1 MIDDEFESVFRRV
14 FEHLMKS
21 MGSISEGE
29 GTISY
34 WSDSLFDN
42 QDVGDVSPPS
52 TEPEAEVI
60 DLEDRILF
68 LVDLENDNT
77 LVDVKVE
84 ERILTII
91 DQTEGHEIDFDLDFD
106 VDIDNSRVS
115 IRNGILEIELKKAIG
130 DVDSKVGYL
139 RIE

>member
-1 MIDDEFESVFRRV
+1 MIDDDFESVFRRV

-21 MGSISEGE
+21 MEQISDGE

-34 WSDSLFDN
+34 WSGSTFGTP
-42 QDVGDVSPPS
+42 DVGDMVPPS

-68 LVDLENDNT
+68 LVELETDST
-77 LVDVKVE
+77 LVDVKIE
-84 ERILTII
+84 NGILTII
-91 DQTEGHEIDFDLDFD
+91 DQTEGHEIDFDLDFN

-115 IRNGILEIELKKAIG
+115 LRNGILEIELKKAIG

>member
-21 MGSISEGE
+21 MGQISEGD

-34 WSDSLFDN
+34 WSGSLFDN
-42 QDVGDVSPPS
+42 PDVDEMSPPS
-52 TEPEAEVI
+52 TEPLAEVI

-68 LVDLENDNT
+68 LVEMENDST
-77 LVDVKVE
+77 LVDVKVNH
-84 ERILTII
+84 RILTVI
-91 DQTEGHEIDFDLDFD
+91 DQIEGNEIDFDLDFD

-115 IRNGILEIELKKAIG
+115 FRNGILEIELKKAIG
-130 DVDSKVGYL
+130 DVESKVGYL